1 MKNIKKLLSQ
11 QRHEILPSNE
21 IKENIK
27 QRIRL
32 EQNQTSLAYARNG
45 QQKVGNVFKTK
56 LFACSMALILLLIVG
71 IFMPILLN
79 KNADNNKSQIY
90 NKFAQ
95 VTNAESFFAYSAA
108 SVGDLL
114 SSPYTATNC
123 SVIANAMS
131 VSTCVAHSKESDLDS
146 EQTEIIDR
154 YMSLVENLFGA
165 SKIES
170 NITEGDIN
178 YQFVMN
184 IHYTNLN
191 GEVVFFK
198 MMFNKLLLDEEK
210 EEDEVEQNYAINGI
224 LLKGNEKYLVE
235 GLHKIETEEGESES
249 EMFFKA
255 FLNSEKTSYIEVQ
268 QNFEIENEDGE
279 NETEQEFIYSLYNNG
294 KVVEKNTI
302 KYESEDNE
310 LSLKMHI
317 ITERETNNLL
327 FNYER
332 IENENVIHVVGNIG
346 DKSINYYIYFQ
357 KDGYKYSLK
366 NQKTGCL

>member
-11 QRHEILPSNE
+11 QGQEILPDNA
-21 IKENIK
+21 IKDIIK
-27 QRIRL
+27 QKIGF
-32 EQNQTSLAYARNG
+32 EEKQTSLVYAHNG
-45 QQKVGNVFKTK
+45 QQKVDNVFKTK

-71 IFMPILLN
+71 IFIPILLN
-79 KNADNNKSQIY
+79 KNANKNKIQIY

-95 VTNAESFFAYSAA
+95 VTNAETFFAYSAA

-123 SVIANAMS
+123 SVMANAMS
-131 VSTCVAHSKESDLDS
+131 CGTYVAHTKESDLDS
-146 EQTEIIDR
+146 AQTEIIDK
-154 YMSLVENLFGA
+154 YMSLVVNLFGS

-170 NITEGDIN
+170 NVAKGDIN
-178 YQFVMN
+178 YQFAMN

-198 MMFNKLLLDEEK
+198 MLFNKLLLSEEK
-210 EEDEVEQNYAINGI
+210 EEDEVEQNYAIDGI

-235 GLHKIETEEGESES
+235 GLHKVETEKGESES
-249 EMFFKA
+249 EMYFKA
-255 FLNSEKTSYIEVQ
+255 FLNSEKNSYIEVQ
-268 QNFEIENEDGE
+268 QNLEIENDAQE
-279 NETEQEFIYSLYNNG
+279 NEIEQEFIYSLYNNG

-302 KYESEDNE
+302 KYEAEDDE

-317 ITERETNNLL
+317 ITENETNNLL

-332 IENENVIHVVGNIG
+332 IENKNALHVVGNIG

-357 KDGYKYSLK
+357 KDGYQYSLG
-366 NQKTGCL
+366 N

>member
-11 QRHEILPSNE
+11 QGQEILPDNA
-21 IKENIK
+21 IKDIIK
-27 QRIRL
+27 QKIGF
-32 EQNQTSLAYARNG
+32 EEKQTSLVYAHNG
-45 QQKVGNVFKTK
+45 QQKVDNVFKTK
-56 LFACSMALILLLIVG
+56 LFVCSMALILLLIVG
-71 IFMPILLN
+71 IFIPILLN
-79 KNADNNKSQIY
+79 KNANKNKIQIY

-95 VTNAESFFAYSAA
+95 VTNAETFFAYSAA

-123 SVIANAMS
+123 SVMANAMS
-131 VSTCVAHSKESDLDS
+131 CGTYVTHTKESDLDS
-146 EQTEIIDR
+146 AQTEIIDK
-154 YMSLVENLFGA
+154 YMSLVVNLFGA

-170 NITEGDIN
+170 NVAKGDIN
-178 YQFVMN
+178 YQFAMN

-198 MMFNKLLLDEEK
+198 MLFNKLLLSEEK
-210 EEDEVEQNYAINGI
+210 EEDEVEQNYAIDGI

-235 GLHKIETEEGESES
+235 GLHKVETEKGESES
-249 EMFFKA
+249 EMYFKA
-255 FLNSEKTSYIEVQ
+255 FLNSEKNSYIEVQ
-268 QNFEIENEDGE
+268 QNFEIENDTQE
-279 NETEQEFIYSLYNNG
+279 NEIEQEFIYSLYNNG

-302 KYESEDNE
+302 KYEAEDDE

-317 ITERETNNLL
+317 ITENETNNLL

-332 IENENVIHVVGNIG
+332 IENKNALHVVGNIG

-357 KDGYKYSLK
+357 KDGYQYSSG
-366 NQKTGCL
+366 N

>member
-11 QRHEILPSNE
+11 QSHEIMPDNA
-21 IKENIK
+21 IKDIIK
-27 QRIRL
+27 QKIRL
-32 EQNQTSLAYARNG
+32 EQKQTSLVYAHNG
-45 QQKVGNVFKTK
+45 RQKGDNALRPK
-56 LFACSMALILLLIVG
+56 LLVCLVSLILVLVVG

-95 VTNAESFFAYSAA
+95 VTNAETFFAYSAA

-114 SSPYTATNC
+114 SSPYTETNR
-123 SVIANAMS
+123 SVIAKAKS
-131 VSTCVAHSKESDLDS
+131 VSTCVAHTKKSDLDF
-146 EQTEIIDR
+146 EQTATIDR

-170 NITEGDIN
+170 NIAEGDVN

-210 EEDEVEQNYAINGI
+210 EEDEVEQNYAIDGI

-235 GLHKIETEEGESES
+235 GLHKIETEKGESES
-249 EMFFKA
+249 EMYFKA

-268 QNFEIENEDGE
+268 QNFEIENEGNE
-279 NETEQEFIYSLYNNG
+279 NEIEQEFIYSLYNNG
-294 KVVEKNTI
+294 KVLEKNTI

-310 LSLKMHI
+310 LSLRMNI
-317 ITERETNNLL
+317 ITETGTNNLI

-332 IENENVIHVVGNIG
+332 IKNKNVLHVVGNIG

-357 KDGYKYSLK
+357 KDGYQYSLG
-366 NQKTGCL
+366 N

>member
-11 QRHEILPSNE
+11 QGQEILPDNA
-21 IKENIK
+21 IKDIIK
-27 QRIRL
+27 QKIGF
-32 EQNQTSLAYARNG
+32 EEKQTSLVYAHNG
-45 QQKVGNVFKTK
+45 QQKVDNVFKTK
-56 LFACSMALILLLIVG
+56 LFVCSMALILLLIVG
-71 IFMPILLN
+71 IFLPILLN
-79 KNADNNKSQIY
+79 KNANKNKIQIY

-95 VTNAESFFAYSAA
+95 VTNAETFFAYSAA

-123 SVIANAMS
+123 SVMANAMS
-131 VSTCVAHSKESDLDS
+131 CGTYVAHTKESDLDS
-146 EQTEIIDR
+146 AQTEIIDK
-154 YMSLVENLFGA
+154 YMSLVVNLFGS

-170 NITEGDIN
+170 NVAKGDIN
-178 YQFVMN
+178 YQFAMN

-198 MMFNKLLLDEEK
+198 MLFNKLLLSEEK
-210 EEDEVEQNYAINGI
+210 EEDEVEQNYAIDGI

-235 GLHKIETEEGESES
+235 GLHKVETEKGESES
-249 EMFFKA
+249 EMYFKA
-255 FLNSEKTSYIEVQ
+255 FLNSEKNSYIEVQ
-268 QNFEIENEDGE
+268 QNFEIENDAQE
-279 NETEQEFIYSLYNNG
+279 NEIEQEFIYSLYNNG

-302 KYESEDNE
+302 KYEAEDDE

-317 ITERETNNLL
+317 ITENETNNLL

-332 IENENVIHVVGNIG
+332 IENKNALHVVGNIA

-357 KDGYKYSLK
+357 KDGYQYSLG
-366 NQKTGCL
+366 N

>member
-11 QRHEILPSNE
+11 QGQEILPDNA
-21 IKENIK
+21 IKDIIK
-27 QRIRL
+27 QKIGF
-32 EQNQTSLAYARNG
+32 EEKQTSLVYAHNG
-45 QQKVGNVFKTK
+45 QQKVDNVFKTK

-71 IFMPILLN
+71 IFIPILLN
-79 KNADNNKSQIY
+79 KNANKNKIQIY

-95 VTNAESFFAYSAA
+95 VTNAETFFAYSAA

-123 SVIANAMS
+123 SVMANAMS
-131 VSTCVAHSKESDLDS
+131 CGTYVAHTKESDLDS
-146 EQTEIIDR
+146 AQTEIIDK
-154 YMSLVENLFGA
+154 YMSLVVNLFGS

-170 NITEGDIN
+170 NVAKGDIN
-178 YQFVMN
+178 YQFAMN

-198 MMFNKLLLDEEK
+198 MLFNKLLLSEEK
-210 EEDEVEQNYAINGI
+210 EEDEVEQNYAIDGI

-235 GLHKIETEEGESES
+235 GLHKVETEKGESES
-249 EMFFKA
+249 EMYFKA
-255 FLNSEKTSYIEVQ
+255 FLNSEKNSYIEVQ
-268 QNFEIENEDGE
+268 QNFEIENDAQE
-279 NETEQEFIYSLYNNG
+279 NEIEQEFIYSLYNNG

-302 KYESEDNE
+302 KYEAEDDE

-317 ITERETNNLL
+317 ITENETNNLL

-332 IENENVIHVVGNIG
+332 IENKNALHVVGNIG

-357 KDGYKYSLK
+357 KDGYQYSLG
-366 NQKTGCL
+366 N

>member
-11 QRHEILPSNE
+11 QGQEILPDNA
-21 IKENIK
+21 IKDIIK
-27 QRIRL
+27 QKIGF
-32 EQNQTSLAYARNG
+32 EEKQTSLVYAHNG
-45 QQKVGNVFKTK
+45 QQKVDNVFKTK

-71 IFMPILLN
+71 IFIPILLN
-79 KNADNNKSQIY
+79 KNANKNKIQIY

-95 VTNAESFFAYSAA
+95 VTNAETFFAYSAA

-123 SVIANAMS
+123 SVMANAMS
-131 VSTCVAHSKESDLDS
+131 CGTYVTHTKESDLDS
-146 EQTEIIDR
+146 AQTEIIDK
-154 YMSLVENLFGA
+154 YMSLVVNLFGS

-170 NITEGDIN
+170 NVAKGDIN
-178 YQFVMN
+178 YQFAMN

-198 MMFNKLLLDEEK
+198 MLFNKLLLSEEK
-210 EEDEVEQNYAINGI
+210 EEDEVEQNYAIDGI

-235 GLHKIETEEGESES
+235 GLHKVETEKGESES
-249 EMFFKA
+249 EMYFKA

-268 QNFEIENEDGE
+268 QNFEIENDAQE
-279 NETEQEFIYSLYNNG
+279 NEIEQEFIYSLYNNG

-302 KYESEDNE
+302 KYESEDDE

-317 ITERETNNLL
+317 ITENETNNLL
-327 FNYER
+327 FNYEK
-332 IENENVIHVVGNIG
+332 IENKNALHVVGNIG

-357 KDGYKYSLK
+357 KDGYQYSLG
-366 NQKTGCL
+366 N

>member
-11 QRHEILPSNE
+11 QGQEILPDNALKD
-21 IKENIK
+21 IIK
-27 QRIRL
+27 QKITF
-32 EQNQTSLAYARNG
+32 EQNQTSLVYAHNG
-45 QQKVGNVFKTK
+45 QQKVDNVFKAK
-56 LFACSMALILLLIVG
+56 LFVCSMALILLLIVG

-79 KNADNNKSQIY
+79 KNADNKSQIY

-95 VTNAESFFAYSAA
+95 VTNAETFFAYSAA

-114 SSPYTATNC
+114 SSPYTETNR
-123 SVIANAMS
+123 SVRAKAKS
-131 VSTCVAHSKESDLDS
+131 VSTCVAHTKKSDLDF
-146 EQTEIIDR
+146 EQTETIDR

-170 NITEGDIN
+170 NIAKGDIN

-191 GEVVFFK
+191 GEVVSFK
-198 MMFNKLLLDEEK
+198 MMFNKLLLGEEK
-210 EEDEVEQNYAINGI
+210 EEDEVEQNYAIDGI

-235 GLHKIETEEGESES
+235 GLHKIETEKGESES
-249 EMFFKA
+249 EMCFKA

-268 QNFEIENEDGE
+268 QNFEIENEGNE
-279 NETEQEFIYSLYNNG
+279 NEIEQEFIYSLYNNG
-294 KVVEKNTI
+294 RVLEKNTI

-310 LSLKMHI
+310 LSLRMHI
-317 ITERETNNLL
+317 ITERESNNLL
-327 FNYER
+327 FSYER
-332 IENENVIHVVGNIG
+332 IENENVLHVVGNIG

-357 KDGYKYSLK
+357 KDGYQYSLG
-366 NQKTGCL
+366 N

>member
-11 QRHEILPSNE
+11 QGQEILPDNA
-21 IKENIK
+21 IKDIIK
-27 QRIRL
+27 QKIGF
-32 EQNQTSLAYARNG
+32 EEKQTSLVYAHNG
-45 QQKVGNVFKTK
+45 QQKIDNVFKTK

-71 IFMPILLN
+71 IFIPILLN
-79 KNADNNKSQIY
+79 KNANKNKIQIY

-95 VTNAESFFAYSAA
+95 VTNAETFFAYSAA

-123 SVIANAMS
+123 SVMANAMS
-131 VSTCVAHSKESDLDS
+131 CGTYVAHTKESDLDS
-146 EQTEIIDR
+146 EQTEIIDK
-154 YMSLVENLFGA
+154 YMSLVVNLFGS

-170 NITEGDIN
+170 NVAKGDIN
-178 YQFVMN
+178 YQFAMN

-198 MMFNKLLLDEEK
+198 MLFNKLLLSEEK
-210 EEDEVEQNYAINGI
+210 EEDEVEQNYAIDGI

-235 GLHKIETEEGESES
+235 GLHKVETEKGESES
-249 EMFFKA
+249 EMYFKA
-255 FLNSEKTSYIEVQ
+255 FLNSEKNSYIEVQ
-268 QNFEIENEDGE
+268 QNFEIENDAQE
-279 NETEQEFIYSLYNNG
+279 NEIEQEFIYSLYNNG

-302 KYESEDNE
+302 KYEAEDDE

-317 ITERETNNLL
+317 ITENETNNLL

-332 IENENVIHVVGNIG
+332 IENKNALHVVGNIG

-357 KDGYKYSLK
+357 KDGYQYSLW
-366 NQKTGCL
+366 N

>member
-11 QRHEILPSNE
+11 QGQEILPDNA
-21 IKENIK
+21 IKDIIK
-27 QRIRL
+27 QKIGI
-32 EQNQTSLAYARNG
+32 EEKQTSLVYAHNG
-45 QQKVGNVFKTK
+45 QQKVDNVFKTK
-56 LFACSMALILLLIVG
+56 SFACSMALILLLIVG
-71 IFMPILLN
+71 IFIPILLYKNAN
-79 KNADNNKSQIY
+79 KNKIQIY

-95 VTNAESFFAYSAA
+95 VTNAETFFAYSAA

-123 SVIANAMS
+123 SVMANAMS
-131 VSTCVAHSKESDLDS
+131 CGTYIAHAKESDLDS
-146 EQTEIIDR
+146 AQTEIIDR
-154 YMSLVENLFGA
+154 YMSLVVNLFGA

-170 NITEGDIN
+170 NVAEGDIN
-178 YQFVMN
+178 YQFAMN

-198 MMFNKLLLDEEK
+198 MLYNKLLLSEEK

-235 GLHKIETEEGESES
+235 GLHKVETEKGESES
-249 EMFFKA
+249 EMYFKA
-255 FLNSEKTSYIEVQ
+255 FLNSEKTSYIEVE
-268 QNFEIENEDGE
+268 QNFEIENDAQE
-279 NETEQEFIYSLYNNG
+279 NEIEQEFIYSLYNNG

-302 KYESEDNE
+302 KYESEDDE

-317 ITERETNNLL
+317 VTENETNNLL

-332 IENENVIHVVGNIG
+332 IENKNALHVVGNIG

-357 KDGYKYSLK
+357 KDGYQYSLG
-366 NQKTGCL
+366 N

>member
-11 QRHEILPSNE
+11 QGQEILPDNA
-21 IKENIK
+21 IKDIIK
-27 QRIRL
+27 QKIGF
-32 EQNQTSLAYARNG
+32 EEKQTSLVYAHNG
-45 QQKVGNVFKTK
+45 QQKVDNVFKTK

-71 IFMPILLN
+71 IFIPILLN
-79 KNADNNKSQIY
+79 KNANKNKIQIY

-95 VTNAESFFAYSAA
+95 VTNAETFFAYSAA

-123 SVIANAMS
+123 SVMANAMS
-131 VSTCVAHSKESDLDS
+131 CGTYVAHTKESDLDS
-146 EQTEIIDR
+146 AQTEIIDK
-154 YMSLVENLFGA
+154 YMSLVVNLFGS

-170 NITEGDIN
+170 NVAKGDIN
-178 YQFVMN
+178 YQFAMN

-198 MMFNKLLLDEEK
+198 MLFNKLLLSEEK
-210 EEDEVEQNYAINGI
+210 EEDEVEQNYAIDGI

-235 GLHKIETEEGESES
+235 GLHKVETEKGESES
-249 EMFFKA
+249 EMYFKA
-255 FLNSEKTSYIEVQ
+255 FLNSEKNSYIEVQ
-268 QNFEIENEDGE
+268 QNFEIENDTQE
-279 NETEQEFIYSLYNNG
+279 NEIEQEFIYSLYNNG

-302 KYESEDNE
+302 KYEAEDDE

-317 ITERETNNLL
+317 ITENETNNLL

-332 IENENVIHVVGNIG
+332 IENKNALHVLGNIG

-357 KDGYKYSLK
+357 KDGYQYSLG
-366 NQKTGCL
+366 N

>member
-11 QRHEILPSNE
+11 QGQEILPDNA
-21 IKENIK
+21 IKDIIK
-27 QRIRL
+27 QKIGF
-32 EQNQTSLAYARNG
+32 EEKQTSLVYAHNG
-45 QQKVGNVFKTK
+45 QQKVDNVFKTK
-56 LFACSMALILLLIVG
+56 LFVCSMALILLLIVG
-71 IFMPILLN
+71 IFIPILLN
-79 KNADNNKSQIY
+79 KNANKNKIQIY

-95 VTNAESFFAYSAA
+95 VTNAETFFAYSAA

-123 SVIANAMS
+123 SVMANAMS
-131 VSTCVAHSKESDLDS
+131 CGTYVAHTKESDLDS
-146 EQTEIIDR
+146 AQTEIIDK
-154 YMSLVENLFGA
+154 YMSLVVNLFGS

-170 NITEGDIN
+170 NVAKGDIN
-178 YQFVMN
+178 YQFAMN

-198 MMFNKLLLDEEK
+198 MLFNKLLLSEEK
-210 EEDEVEQNYAINGI
+210 EEDEVEQNYAIDGI

-235 GLHKIETEEGESES
+235 GLHKVETEKGESES
-249 EMFFKA
+249 EMYFKA
-255 FLNSEKTSYIEVQ
+255 FLNSEKNSYIEVQ
-268 QNFEIENEDGE
+268 QNFEIENDAQE
-279 NETEQEFIYSLYNNG
+279 NEIEQEFIYSLYNNG

-302 KYESEDNE
+302 KYEAEDDE

-317 ITERETNNLL
+317 ITENETNNLL

-332 IENENVIHVVGNIG
+332 IENKNALHVVGNIG

-357 KDGYKYSLK
+357 KDGYQYSLG
-366 NQKTGCL
+366 N

>member
-11 QRHEILPSNE
+11 QGQEILPDNA
-21 IKENIK
+21 IKDIIK
-27 QRIRL
+27 QKIGF
-32 EQNQTSLAYARNG
+32 EEKQTSLVYAHNG
-45 QQKVGNVFKTK
+45 QQKIDNVFKTK

-71 IFMPILLN
+71 IFIPILLN
-79 KNADNNKSQIY
+79 KNANKNKIQIY

-95 VTNAESFFAYSAA
+95 VTNAETFFAYSAA

-123 SVIANAMS
+123 SVMANAMS
-131 VSTCVAHSKESDLDS
+131 CGTYVTHTKESDLDS
-146 EQTEIIDR
+146 AQTEIIDK
-154 YMSLVENLFGA
+154 YMSLVVNLFGS

-170 NITEGDIN
+170 NVAKGDIN
-178 YQFVMN
+178 YQFAMN

-198 MMFNKLLLDEEK
+198 MLFNKLLLSEEK
-210 EEDEVEQNYAINGI
+210 EEDEVEQNYAIDGI

-235 GLHKIETEEGESES
+235 GLHKVETEKGESES
-249 EMFFKA
+249 EMYFKA
-255 FLNSEKTSYIEVQ
+255 FLNSEKNSYIEVQ
-268 QNFEIENEDGE
+268 QNFEIENDAQE
-279 NETEQEFIYSLYNNG
+279 NEIEQEFIYSLYNNG

-302 KYESEDNE
+302 KYEAEDDE

-317 ITERETNNLL
+317 ITENEINNLL

-332 IENENVIHVVGNIG
+332 IENKNALHVVGNIG

-357 KDGYKYSLK
+357 KDGYQYSLG
-366 NQKTGCL
+366 N

>member
-11 QRHEILPSNE
+11 QGQEILPDNA
-21 IKENIK
+21 IKDIIK
-27 QRIRL
+27 QKIGF
-32 EQNQTSLAYARNG
+32 EEKQTSLVYAHNG
-45 QQKVGNVFKTK
+45 QQKVDNVFKTK

-71 IFMPILLN
+71 IFIPILLN
-79 KNADNNKSQIY
+79 KNANKNKIQIY

-95 VTNAESFFAYSAA
+95 VTNAETFFAYSAA

-123 SVIANAMS
+123 SVMANAMS
-131 VSTCVAHSKESDLDS
+131 CGTYVTHTKESDLDS
-146 EQTEIIDR
+146 AQTEIIDK
-154 YMSLVENLFGA
+154 YMSLVVNLFGS

-170 NITEGDIN
+170 NVAKGDIN
-178 YQFVMN
+178 YQFAMN

-198 MMFNKLLLDEEK
+198 MLFNKLLLSEEK
-210 EEDEVEQNYAINGI
+210 EEDEVEQNYAIDGI

-235 GLHKIETEEGESES
+235 GLHKVETEKGESES
-249 EMFFKA
+249 EMYFKA
-255 FLNSEKTSYIEVQ
+255 FLNSEKNSYIEVQ
-268 QNFEIENEDGE
+268 QNFEIENDAQE
-279 NETEQEFIYSLYNNG
+279 NEIEQEFIYSLYNNG

-302 KYESEDNE
+302 KYEAEDDE

-317 ITERETNNLL
+317 ITENETNNLL

-332 IENENVIHVVGNIG
+332 IENKNALHVVGNIG

-357 KDGYKYSLK
+357 KDGYQYSLG
-366 NQKTGCL
+366 N

>member
-11 QRHEILPSNE
+11 QGQEILPDNA
-21 IKENIK
+21 IKDIIK
-27 QRIRL
+27 QKIGF
-32 EQNQTSLAYARNG
+32 EEKQTSLVYAHNG
-45 QQKVGNVFKTK
+45 QQKIDNVFKTK

-71 IFMPILLN
+71 IFIPILLN
-79 KNADNNKSQIY
+79 KNANKNKIQIY

-95 VTNAESFFAYSAA
+95 VTNAETFFAYSAA

-123 SVIANAMS
+123 SVMANAMS
-131 VSTCVAHSKESDLDS
+131 CGTYVTHTKESDLDS
-146 EQTEIIDR
+146 AQTEIIDK
-154 YMSLVENLFGA
+154 YMSLVVNLFGS

-170 NITEGDIN
+170 NVAKGDIN
-178 YQFVMN
+178 YQFAMN

-198 MMFNKLLLDEEK
+198 MLFNKLLLSEEK
-210 EEDEVEQNYAINGI
+210 EEDEVEQNYAIDGI

-235 GLHKIETEEGESES
+235 GLHKVETEKGESES
-249 EMFFKA
+249 EMYFKA
-255 FLNSEKTSYIEVQ
+255 FLNSEKNSYIEVQ
-268 QNFEIENEDGE
+268 QNFEIENDAQE
-279 NETEQEFIYSLYNNG
+279 NEIEQEFIYSLYNNG

-302 KYESEDNE
+302 KYEAEDDE

-317 ITERETNNLL
+317 ITENEINNLL

-332 IENENVIHVVGNIG
+332 IENKNALHVVGNIG

-357 KDGYKYSLK
+357 KDGYQYSLW
-366 NQKTGCL
+366 N

>member
-11 QRHEILPSNE
+11 QCQEILPSNK

-27 QRIRL
+27 QKIRL
-32 EQNQTSLAYARNG
+32 EQNQTSLVYAHNG

-56 LFACSMALILLLIVG
+56 LFACCLFALVLMLIVG
-71 IFMPILLN
+71 IFIPILLN
-79 KNADNNKSQIY
+79 KRTNNKIQIY
-90 NKFAQ
+90 NKFTQ
-95 VTNAESFFAYSAA
+95 VTNAETFFAYSAA

-114 SSPYTATNC
+114 SSPYTKTNS
-123 SVIANAMS
+123 SVMVNTMS
-131 VSTCVAHSKESDLDS
+131 VRTCAAQTKEADLDS
-146 EQTEIIDR
+146 EQTKIIDR

-170 NITEGDIN
+170 NIAEGDNN

-191 GEVVFFK
+191 GEVVSFK

-210 EEDEVEQNYAINGI
+210 EEDEVEQNYAIDGI
-224 LLKGNEKYLVE
+224 LLKGNDKYLVE
-235 GLHKIETEEGESES
+235 GLHKLETEKGESES

-268 QNFEIENEDGE
+268 QNSEIENEGNE
-279 NETEQEFIYSLYNNG
+279 NEIENEFIYSLYNNG

-302 KYESEDNE
+302 KYELEDNE
-310 LSLKMHI
+310 LSLKMNI
-317 ITERETNNLL
+317 ITERESNNLI

-346 DKSINYYIYFQ
+346 DKPINYYIYFQ
-357 KDGYKYSLK
+357 KDGYQYSLG
-366 NQKTGCL
+366 N

>member
-11 QRHEILPSNE
+11 QGQEILPDNA
-21 IKENIK
+21 IKDIIK
-27 QRIRL
+27 QKIGF
-32 EQNQTSLAYARNG
+32 EEKQTSLVYAHNG
-45 QQKVGNVFKTK
+45 QQKVDNVFKTK

-71 IFMPILLN
+71 IFIPILLN
-79 KNADNNKSQIY
+79 KNANKNKIQIY

-95 VTNAESFFAYSAA
+95 VTNAETFFAYSAA

-131 VSTCVAHSKESDLDS
+131 CGTYVTHTKESDLDS
-146 EQTEIIDR
+146 AQTEIIDK
-154 YMSLVENLFGA
+154 YMSLVVNLFGS

-170 NITEGDIN
+170 NVAKGDIN
-178 YQFVMN
+178 YQFAMN

-198 MMFNKLLLDEEK
+198 MLFNKLLLSEEK
-210 EEDEVEQNYAINGI
+210 EEDEVEQNYSIDGI

-235 GLHKIETEEGESES
+235 GLHKVETEKGESES
-249 EMFFKA
+249 EMYFKA
-255 FLNSEKTSYIEVQ
+255 FLNSEKNSYIEVQ
-268 QNFEIENEDGE
+268 QNFEIENDAQE
-279 NETEQEFIYSLYNNG
+279 NEIEQEFIYSLYNNG

-302 KYESEDNE
+302 KYEAEDDE

-317 ITERETNNLL
+317 ITENETNNLL

-332 IENENVIHVVGNIG
+332 IENKNALHVVGNIG

-357 KDGYKYSLK
+357 KDGYQYSLG
-366 NQKTGCL
+366 N

>member
-11 QRHEILPSNE
+11 QGQEILPDNA
-21 IKENIK
+21 IKDIIK
-27 QRIRL
+27 QKIGF
-32 EQNQTSLAYARNG
+32 EEKQTSLVYAHNG
-45 QQKVGNVFKTK
+45 QQKIDNVFKTK

-71 IFMPILLN
+71 IFIPILLN
-79 KNADNNKSQIY
+79 KNANKNKIQIY

-95 VTNAESFFAYSAA
+95 VTNAETFFAYSAA

-123 SVIANAMS
+123 SVMANAMS
-131 VSTCVAHSKESDLDS
+131 CGTYVAHTKESDLDS
-146 EQTEIIDR
+146 AQTEIIDK
-154 YMSLVENLFGA
+154 YMSLVVNLFGA

-170 NITEGDIN
+170 NVAKGDIN
-178 YQFVMN
+178 YQFAMN

-198 MMFNKLLLDEEK
+198 MLFNKLLLSEEK
-210 EEDEVEQNYAINGI
+210 EEDEVEQNYAIDGI

-235 GLHKIETEEGESES
+235 GLHKVETEKGESES
-249 EMFFKA
+249 EMYFKA
-255 FLNSEKTSYIEVQ
+255 FLNSEKNSYIEVQ
-268 QNFEIENEDGE
+268 QNFEIENDAQE
-279 NETEQEFIYSLYNNG
+279 NEIEQEFIYSLYNNG

-302 KYESEDNE
+302 KYEAEDDE

-317 ITERETNNLL
+317 ITENETNNLL

-332 IENENVIHVVGNIG
+332 IENKNALHVVGNIG

-357 KDGYKYSLK
+357 KDGYQYSLW
-366 NQKTGCL
+366 N